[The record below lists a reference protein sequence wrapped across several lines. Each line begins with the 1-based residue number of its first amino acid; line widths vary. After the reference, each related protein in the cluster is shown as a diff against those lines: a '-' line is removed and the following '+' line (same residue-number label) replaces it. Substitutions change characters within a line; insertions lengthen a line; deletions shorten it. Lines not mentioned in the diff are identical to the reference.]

1 MGLSSSMLSTT
12 LGAQIY
18 PQVSLSSTTIKIRAS
33 PRRWKTWNF
42 QTSRL
47 LSVLQLSM
55 MIQHPLMTLDMAE
68 YLLELIDGATKKIE
82 TESFLCI
89 DVLMKN

>member
-18 PQVSLSSTTIKIRAS
+18 PQVSLSSTTIKTRAS